1 MCKSIVYIFLYTID
15 LHGEKSYTLIMIHSY
30 TCKNFFSIRG
40 EAEVLFSVNE
50 FAPETYLYKQDTHE
64 RVSLIETVIGP
75 NASGKTNVIKSIA
88 FIKHLIAY
96 SASDDVEKEILTMP
110 YANSEEP
117 TKLSV
122 KFSVGKRLFEYSFSV
137 TRERILEERLR
148 EQSFSAARLTYKTLF
163 SRRWKNGRYSVA
175 NRVFKVSTDMKW
187 RQNASMVSQILLAQN
202 DPFAAEIVAYWR
214 EKVVTTNVWYGGN
227 RDDRAQNNDAMTKH
241 AIDDLYRNTP
251 LLTSAKDILRSID
264 VGFDDFERE
273 ELQIEGKRH
282 HKIKHRY
289 AKNNFA
295 ISLDFES
302 SGTKRAIVILRDMLR
317 ALSVKG
323 GFAAIDELDAY
334 LHPDIVEALVKL
346 FMSPETNPN
355 RSQLLF
361 TSHSH
366 RLLSEFDKQQIT
378 LVEKNENGETEAWR
392 LDDMTGVRADDNY
405 YTKYIAGAY
414 GARPKV
420 IL

>member
-1 MCKSIVYIFLYTID
+1 
-15 LHGEKSYTLIMIHSY
+15 MIHSY
-30 TCKNFFSIRG
+30 SCKNFFSIRE
-40 EAEVLFSVNE
+40 EAEVLFTVNE
-50 FAPETYLYKQDTHE
+50 FAPDTFMYKKDARE
-64 RVSLIETVIGP
+64 RVSLLETVIGP
-75 NASGKTNVIKSIA
+75 NASGKTNVIKTIA

-96 SASDDVEKEILTMP
+96 SANDDVEKEILTMP
-110 YANSEEP
+110 YAHIDKP
-117 TKLSV
+117 TELSV
-122 KFSVGKRLFEYSFSV
+122 KFSVGKRLFEYHFSV
-137 TRERILEERLR
+137 TKKRILKESLR
-148 EQSFSAARLTYKTLF
+148 EQSLTAARVTYKTLF
-163 SRRWKNGRYSVA
+163 SRQWKNGRYDVI
-175 NRVFKVSTDMKW
+175 NHVFKVSPDMNW
-187 RQNASMVSQILLAQN
+187 RENASMVSQILLAQG
-202 DPFAAEIVAYWR
+202 DSFAAEIVGYWR
-214 EKVVTTNVWYGGN
+214 ENVVTTNVWYGGN
-227 RDDRAQNNDAMTKH
+227 RDDQVQSNDIMTKR
-241 AIDDLYRNTP
+241 AIEDLYRNKN
-251 LLTSAKDILRSID
+251 LLSHAKEILRSID

-273 ELQIEGKRH
+273 ELQIEKRVH
-282 HKIKHRY
+282 HRIKHRY
-289 AKNNFA
+289 ARNNFA

-302 SGTKRAIVILRDMLR
+302 SGTKRAIMILRDMLR

-346 FMSPETNPN
+346 FMSIETNPH

-378 LVEKNENGETEAWR
+378 LVEKNEDGETEVWR

-420 IL
+420 TI

>member
-1 MCKSIVYIFLYTID
+1 
-15 LHGEKSYTLIMIHSY
+15 MIHSY
-30 TCKNFFSIRG
+30 TCKNFFSIRE
-40 EAEVLFSVNE
+40 EAEVLFTVNE
-50 FAPETYLYKQDTHE
+50 FAPETFMYKKDAHE
-64 RVSLIETVIGP
+64 RVSLLETVIGP

-96 SASDDVEKEILTMP
+96 SANDDVEKEILTMP
-110 YANSEEP
+110 YANNDKP
-117 TKLSV
+117 TEVSV
-122 KFSVGKRLFEYSFSV
+122 KFSLGKRLFEYRFSV
-137 TRERILEERLR
+137 TRKRILKEALR
-148 EQSFSAARLTYKTLF
+148 EQSLTAARTTYKTLF
-163 SRRWKNGRYSVA
+163 SRQWKNGRYEVV
-175 NRVFKVSTDMKW
+175 NHVFKISPDMNW
-187 RQNASMVSQILLAQN
+187 RQNASMVSQMLLAQS
-202 DPFAAEIVAYWR
+202 DSFAAEIVGYWR
-214 EKVVTTNVWYGGN
+214 ENVVTTNVWYGGN
-227 RDDRAQNNDAMTKH
+227 CDDQMQSNDIMTKR
-241 AIDDLYRNTP
+241 AIEDLYRNTN
-251 LLTSAKDILRSID
+251 LLTSAKEILRSID

-273 ELQIEGKRH
+273 ELHIERRVH
-282 HKIKHRY
+282 HRIKHKY
-289 AKNNFA
+289 ARNNFA

-317 ALSVKG
+317 ALSAKG

-378 LVEKNENGETEAWR
+378 LVEKNEDGETEVWR

-420 IL
+420 TI

>member
-1 MCKSIVYIFLYTID
+1 VFTVND
-15 LHGEKSYTLIMIHSY
+15 L
-30 TCKNFFSIRG
+30 
-40 EAEVLFSVNE
+40 
-50 FAPETYLYKQDTHE
+50 APETFMYKKDVHE
-64 RVSLIETVIGP
+64 RVSLLETVIGP
-75 NASGKTNVIKSIA
+75 NASGKTNVIKAIA

-110 YANSEEP
+110 YADNDKP
-117 TKLSV
+117 TELSV
-122 KFSVGKRLFEYSFSV
+122 RFSIGSRLFEYRFSV
-137 TRERILEERLR
+137 TRKRILKEALR
-148 EQSFSAARLTYKTLF
+148 EQSLTAARITSKTLF
-163 SRRWKNGRYSVA
+163 SRQWKNGRYEVV
-175 NRVFKVSTDMKW
+175 NHVFKVSPDMNW
-187 RQNASMVSQILLAQN
+187 RHNASMVSQILLAQSE
-202 DPFAAEIVAYWR
+202 PFAAEIVGYWR
-214 EKVVTTNVWYGGN
+214 KNVVTTNVWYGGN
-227 RDDRAQNNDAMTKH
+227 RDDRMQNNDGMTKH
-241 AIDDLYRNTP
+241 AIEDLYRNTN

-273 ELQIEGKRH
+273 ELQIEQEVHHRIRH
-282 HKIKHRY
+282 KY
-289 AKNNFA
+289 ARNNFA
-295 ISLDFES
+295 INLDFES
-302 SGTKRAIVILRDMLR
+302 SGTKRTIVILRDMLR

-378 LVEKNENGETEAWR
+378 LVEKNDDGETEVWR

-420 IL
+420 TI